1 MTPTFPTSVRL
12 LIDDTTS
19 LSDAFDML
27 SVQRFL
33 EGSEPFAR
41 NRSLPR
47 LRPDAVLLPAGVEP
61 ARVLRDDHTTR
72 WFAEGDGWT
81 LHSSRYQDDSG
92 YLRVTAR
99 TEALVETI
107 VAATVEDVEPAE
119 VSIDVSVD
127 IGFWYDGPHGA
138 RRSERAIEAP
148 DWSTIRGNYTA
159 AAAGAF
165 DRIAALDR
173 TAITGRLLLFHGP
186 PGTGKTTAIRA
197 VARAWNSWCT
207 VDYVIDPERLLAN
220 PGYLLQMLME
230 DQDDEKKWRLLVLED
245 CDELIRHDA
254 KAGTGQ
260 ALSRLLNVTDGL
272 LGQGA
277 DVLVCITT
285 NEELHRLHPAIV
297 RPGRCLARVFVDRL
311 GRDEARAWL
320 GDAPGSAP
328 VPSGGATLAEL
339 CALRGDIDTVA
350 LVEPDDAPGLYV

>member
-1 MTPTFPTSVRL
+1 MPVRV
-12 LIDDTTS
+12 LIDDNTT

-27 SVQRFL
+27 SVSRFL
-33 EGSEPFAR
+33 DGSEPFAR
-41 NRSLPR
+41 NRSIPR
-47 LRPDAVLLPAGVEP
+47 LRPDAVLLPAGVE
-61 ARVLRDDHTTR
+61 ASRVLRDARTTR

-81 LHSSRYQDDSG
+81 LHSSRFADDSG
-92 YLRVTAR
+92 YLAVTAR
-99 TEALVETI
+99 TEALVEEI
-107 VAATVEDVEPAE
+107 VAATVEDVEPADAPVE
-119 VSIDVSVD
+119 VSVD
-127 IGFWYDGPHGA
+127 VGFWYEGPHGP

-148 DWSTIRGNYTA
+148 DWSTIRGNYTGA
-159 AAAGAF
+159 AAAAF
-165 DRIAALDR
+165 DRIVALDR
-173 TAITGRLLLFHGP
+173 VSISGRLLLFHGP

-197 VARAWNSWCT
+197 LARAWHPWCQ
-207 VDYVIDPERLLAN
+207 VDYVIDPDRLLQN
-220 PGYLLQMLME
+220 PGYLLQMLMQ
-230 DQDDEKKWRLLVLED
+230 DQGDEKKWRLLVLED

-311 GRDEARAWL
+311 DREEARAWL
-320 GDAPGSAP
+320 GDSTSAP

-350 LVEPDDAPGLYV
+350 LVEPDHRPGLYV